1 MDVQK
6 SLDHI
11 ARQFPE
17 SAVFEVA
24 EWADTELDAF
34 LSSHVSPRSFWL
46 HSHIGGAGWQIFN
59 VGHRKQVV
67 VISDKKLA
75 TFLRLKLS

>member
-6 SLDHI
+6 SLDYI
-11 ARQFPE
+11 AGHFPE

-24 EWADTELDAF
+24 GRTTAELDAF

-59 VGHRKQVV
+59 VGHQEKVV
-67 VISDKKLA
+67 VMTDKKLA
-75 TFLRLKLS
+75 TFIRLKLS

>member
-1 MDVQK
+1 MDVQR
-6 SLDHI
+6 SLDYI

-24 EWADTELDAF
+24 EWITTDLAVF
-34 LSSHVSPRSFWL
+34 ISSHVSPRSFWL

-67 VISDKKLA
+67 VMSDKKLA
-75 TFLRLKLS
+75 TFIRLKLS